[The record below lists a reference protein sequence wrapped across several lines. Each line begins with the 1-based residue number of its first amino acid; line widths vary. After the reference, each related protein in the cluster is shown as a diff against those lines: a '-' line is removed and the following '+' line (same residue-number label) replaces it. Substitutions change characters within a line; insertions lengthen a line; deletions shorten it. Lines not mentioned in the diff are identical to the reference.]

1 MPLIQAIILAV
12 VQGLTE
18 FLPVSSTAHLVLFP
32 WLLHWPDPGEA
43 FDVALHAGTLV
54 AVLLYFFKDW
64 LTLTLCGL
72 GMSYPKAAPPE
83 EVAQH
88 RRLFWFMVI
97 GTIPGAILGKLF
109 DKQIEEHLRL
119 PGIIGV
125 SMVVIALVMWWA
137 DSRGRHTR
145 KIEQSTMGDAV
156 AIGTAQALALWPG
169 VSRSGITITAGLF
182 RRFTREAAT
191 RFSFLLSAPLIA
203 GAVVS
208 KTPAPDQAAQGR
220 QSRYAALNP
229 GDQRRGF
236 RHRRLLRNCF
246 FSALSQNT
254 DAESIHCLPRGVW
267 YHYSGFGIS
276 SGGPAVAPP
285 CPSPLSLPQM
295 LRRTRAH
302 PDPNR
307 E

>member
-1 MPLIQAIILAV
+1 MPLFQAVILAL
-12 VQGLTE
+12 VQALTE

-32 WLLHWPDPGEA
+32 WLLHWQDPGEA

-54 AVLLYFFKDW
+54 AVLLYFWKDW

-72 GMSYPKAAPPE
+72 GMKYPSSAPAQ

-88 RRLFWFMVI
+88 KRLFWYMVV

-125 SMVVIALVMWWA
+125 SLVVVALIMWWA
-137 DSRGRHTR
+137 DSKARLNRS
-145 KIEQSTMGDAV
+145 IEQSDMGDALT
-156 AIGTAQALALWPG
+156 IGTAQALALWPG

-203 GAVVS
+203 GAVASKLPALIKLHKAGNLDLPLSTLAISVAVS
-208 KTPAPDQAAQGR
+208 GIAGFFVIAFFL
-220 QSRYAALNP
+220 RYLRTNTLKV
-229 GDQRRGF
+229 F
-236 RHRRLLRNCF
+236 IVYRLLLGIIVLLLAF
-246 FSALSQNT
+246 HQAS
-254 DAESIHCLPRGVW
+254 PR
-267 YHYSGFGIS
+267 
-276 SGGPAVAPP
+276 
-285 CPSPLSLPQM
+285 
-295 LRRTRAH
+295 
-302 PDPNR
+302 
-307 E
+307 